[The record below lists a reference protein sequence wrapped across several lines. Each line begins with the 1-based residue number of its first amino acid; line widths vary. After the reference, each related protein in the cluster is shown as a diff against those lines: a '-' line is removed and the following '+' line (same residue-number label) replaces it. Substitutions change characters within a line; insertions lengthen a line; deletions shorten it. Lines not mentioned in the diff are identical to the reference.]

1 MYSVHMYPCTPKLL
15 LLEPGYEATAI
26 HACLPS
32 VRTHDNH
39 VCSMLVALVFGFPV
53 HTAPDIDS
61 AADFK
66 VSAKVSGYKRTWIQ
80 YLFSLDTCERGD

>member
-1 MYSVHMYPCTPKLL
+1 M
-15 LLEPGYEATAI
+15 

-32 VRTHDNH
+32 ARAHDNH
-39 VCSMLVALVFGFPV
+39 VCSVLVAQVFGFPV

-61 AADFK
+61 DFK

-80 YLFSLDTCERGD
+80 YPFSLDTCEREA